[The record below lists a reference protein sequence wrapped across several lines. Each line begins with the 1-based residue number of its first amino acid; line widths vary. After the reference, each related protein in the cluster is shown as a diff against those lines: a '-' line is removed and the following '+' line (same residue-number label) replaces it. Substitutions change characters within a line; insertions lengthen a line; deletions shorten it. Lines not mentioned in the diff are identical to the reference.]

1 VRPRRLL
8 LLDEPFAG
16 LDPRSLSDVR
26 NAIVETAD
34 MHDMNTVLMVTHD
47 IPTAVTT
54 ADQIIVLGP
63 SAPGQGA
70 VVRASYDLAER
81 GLCSLHSRT
90 WSPQVA
96 ELGSELQSLFANL

>member
-1 VRPRRLL
+1 LL

-16 LDPRSLSDVR
+16 LDPRSLNEVR
-26 NAIVETAD
+26 SAIVETAD
-34 MHDMNTVLMVTHD
+34 THDMNTVLMVTHD

-63 SAPGQGA
+63 AAPGQGA
-70 VVRASYDLAER
+70 VIRATYDLAER

-96 ELGSELQSLFANL
+96 ELESELQSLFANL